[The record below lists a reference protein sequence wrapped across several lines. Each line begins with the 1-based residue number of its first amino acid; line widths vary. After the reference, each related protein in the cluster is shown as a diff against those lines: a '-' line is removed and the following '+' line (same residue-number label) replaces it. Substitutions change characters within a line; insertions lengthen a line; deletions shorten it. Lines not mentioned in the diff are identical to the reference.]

1 MSLEIKIRFDLLD
14 IRIPVQ
20 GHISFEEASGS
31 APTVWNDVQHM
42 LLHQFTVFNKVLATD
57 ERIKESSTYEYYR
70 VQNRVVEH

>member
-1 MSLEIKIRFDLLD
+1 
-14 IRIPVQ
+14 
-20 GHISFEEASGS
+20 
-31 APTVWNDVQHM
+31 